1 MVSVRLPASATVQS
15 GSATTRVGPRSSAL
29 RPVLGMDDGTVSA
42 RGRVSRRAKGT
53 VAVTLRWLDDSDRR
67 RSLTRRVRIRRGRFA
82 TSFAAP
88 YPVRFDGAQVTVA
101 YRGAKAAGL
110 RGRQYSRFLSP

>member
-1 MVSVRLPASATVQS
+1 M
-15 GSATTRVGPRSSAL
+15 
-29 RPVLGMDDGTVSA
+29 
-42 RGRVSRRAKGT
+42 
-53 VAVTLRWLDDSDRR
+53 AVTLRWLDDSDRR
-67 RSLTRRVRIRRGRFA
+67 RSLTRRARIRRGRFA